1 MAGPKGKEKG
11 IRESGVS
18 LRVGVDIPRLLG
30 AQKQLDSST
39 IDKGAF
45 QEAINVRLV
54 ESIVVNRG
62 GQEKLITTPIAYEWD
77 SLYDA
82 GGAGHGTSLSLY
94 FVGPEMTSD
103 DALPGNLLWTDYGMV
118 EA

>member
-1 MAGPKGKEKG
+1 MAGPKGKERG
-11 IRESGVS
+11 IRDGPLS
-18 LRVGVDIPRLLG
+18 LRVGVDIPKLLG

-45 QEAINVRLV
+45 QEAINARLV
-54 ESIVVNRG
+54 ESIIVNRG

-82 GGAGHGTSLSLY
+82 GGGGHGTSLSLY
-94 FVGPEMTSD
+94 FVGPPMTTQNASGS
-103 DALPGNLLWTDYGMV
+103 LIWTQYGLV
-118 EA
+118 SS